1 MFILTSSCLGVA
13 GVAVLIIL
21 LSWAI
26 IKTLSTKNT
35 SLVSSRSVSPVQIL
49 SPVSS
54 VPDPILVE
62 EGLNFHDDQKEE
74 DFKIEDCPCITSTPQ
89 VDEKLFG
96 LTFTIK
102 SAEETFNESQKLK
115 SFEDRL
121 EEVFTESTGET
132 DETCREDVNN
142 NHDVIEN
149 TILEKPHQQER
160 CLLQNTVNDSWVNI
174 TFMSE

>member
-35 SLVSSRSVSPVQIL
+35 SLFNAGSVPPVQII

-62 EGLNFHDDQKEE
+62 EGLFNDDQKEE

-121 EEVFTESTGET
+121 EEVFTESTSGEN
-132 DETCREDVNN
+132 ESCREDVNN

-149 TILEKPHQQER
+149 TILEKHQQER
-160 CLLQNTVNDSWVNI
+160 YLMQNTVNDSWVNI

>member
-35 SLVSSRSVSPVQIL
+35 SLVNTGSVPPVQIL

-132 DETCREDVNN
+132 DETLREDVNN

-149 TILEKPHQQER
+149 TILEKHQQER
-160 CLLQNTVNDSWVNI
+160 CLMQNTVNDSWVNI